1 MDCLIEYV
9 HDVQVDSDV
18 KTVPCAC
25 ADLELFLITMACVFH
40 AARIA
45 QQGRPVQR
53 RKTNAHACSPTK
65 IPGNAQENAL
75 KARLLSEA
83 SVETVQKDSVA
94 MLMLEPCVN
103 VNQIRILPLL
113 ECVSDVGR
121 TRIRGPEL
129 SRRTTVSVIRGL
141 YGIAVYAQRVNLELC
156 TGREGMVNPDA
167 SRVRLASIALGV
179 CTKSRAL
186 KICFLV
192 RVQPCAARVV

>member
-1 MDCLIEYV
+1 MEPRLGVQSEVSGREWGWWNAINAAKNANVGGCWSSSVTMDCLIEYV

-75 KARLLSEA
+75 KAR
-83 SVETVQKDSVA
+83 
-94 MLMLEPCVN
+94 
-103 VNQIRILPLL
+103 
-113 ECVSDVGR
+113 
-121 TRIRGPEL
+121 
-129 SRRTTVSVIRGL
+129 
-141 YGIAVYAQRVNLELC
+141 
-156 TGREGMVNPDA
+156 
-167 SRVRLASIALGV
+167 
-179 CTKSRAL
+179 
-186 KICFLV
+186 
-192 RVQPCAARVV
+192 